1 MAISWAFFFWVAL
14 WMGGA
19 ALLAAWARGEKWQR
33 NVTTLVFLA
42 SLPVTFLGVMEV
54 LGNHRP
60 ATWEQVRNMGEKK
73 FILLGSKMLQGKG
86 IYLYLD
92 HDLVPLAVELPWN
105 EETAQQLQDALKEMR
120 KSGPDSQLEVI
131 IPPYEFSWGDQM
143 PPQFNPL
150 PQPKFLPDK
159 PSQDEPPQY
168 NRET

>member
-1 MAISWAFFFWVAL
+1 VAISWTFFFWVAL

-19 ALLAAWARGEKWQR
+19 ALLAAWARGEGWQR

-42 SLPVTFLGVMEV
+42 SLPITFFGVMEV

-60 ATWEQVRNMGEKK
+60 VTWEQVRGMGEKR
-73 FILLGSKMLQGKG
+73 FVLLGSKMLQDEG

-92 HDLVPLAVELPWN
+92 HDVVPLALELPWD
-105 EETAQQLQDALKEMR
+105 EDLAQKLQDALKEMR
-120 KSGPDSQLEVI
+120 KGGPNSQLEVI
-131 IPPYEFSWGDQM
+131 IPPYEFSWDDQK

-159 PSQDEPPQY
+159 PPEEDPLQY
-168 NRET
+168 DRDA